1 MKDLWPPQLSLC
13 LGNLCLCITLCEL
26 PEIIDWDDDA
36 PLSPPPSR
44 ECLPLLSTVTNRK
57 CLNSLTGCAAG
68 QHPLPPTLLSFLRG
82 KVSGL
87 RGLTTKALA
96 LRSPLC
102 RRSSATQLRTHS
114 VPHERPEDVT
124 QEASEMK
131 FLRSRALQGERGG
144 FYKSQF
150 NDQALIQSLKRPKHL
165 RWPVPAVGQA
175 AITQLSSAQLSPPQ
189 QQQRPLSSPRD
200 VTKKGLGLL
209 SDTGSSQ
216 TWSLT
221 HPVFDCY
228 LIAVLGQPCIKR
240 KKQVW
245 LMSRCGSLGAA
256 RRLQGLLLNVL

>member
-1 MKDLWPPQLSLC
+1 MTPRSPSAFERVSPTSKHCHKQEVPQQPDRMCGRAAPSSPDIALISL
-13 LGNLCLCITLCEL
+13 
-26 PEIIDWDDDA
+26 
-36 PLSPPPSR
+36 
-44 ECLPLLSTVTNRK
+44 
-57 CLNSLTGCAAG
+57 
-68 QHPLPPTLLSFLRG
+68 G
-82 KVSGL
+82 KGL

-209 SDTGSSQ
+209 SDTSSSQ
-216 TWSLT
+216 T
-221 HPVFDCY
+221 
-228 LIAVLGQPCIKR
+228 
-240 KKQVW
+240 
-245 LMSRCGSLGAA
+245 
-256 RRLQGLLLNVL
+256 